1 MKQQEN
7 TLGNLNMY
15 SEFRF
20 KNGGNRYDVIEKT
33 EDKIVY
39 RQLTDYSN
47 RVFEATGQKLK
58 MKIIELV

>member
-33 EDKIVY
+33 NDKIVY
-39 RQLTDYSN
+39 RQLTGYSN
-47 RVFEATGQKLK
+47 RTFEADGNKLK